1 MQPGAH
7 REPDQDKAPIEGG
20 AVANGVAPSPP
31 SASSW
36 KPLRILQVLVG
47 AAVAVFG
54 VFSLLS
60 SGSPT
65 VTAAQRVSSVPP
77 RMETSSPD
85 FELVV
90 TAESSQVV
98 LYLTGYVD
106 NAPIPDAK
114 LTLSIDEREVPVAD
128 RGGGIYAAANVGLA
142 GPSQA
147 AVTVAIVAG
156 GKQDLLGGV
165 LDLPGPAPTL
175 HAGWG
180 WSLGLPLGA
189 WLLALGAFILGL
201 GFANGRHG
209 RVTTVATMIF
219 LVCGMPAAAH
229 PGHGDDNA
237 PVTSEELDS
246 STLPPNSPRRLPDG
260 SLFVPKQAQFVL
272 GIRTAMSRQGEAT
285 RVVRLVGR
293 VTADPA
299 ASGTVQ
305 STMPGRVE
313 LAPGGLPRVGQRVVR
328 GEVLASIVPVINAID
343 RGNIL
348 QQLTL
353 IDRDLTTLKQRAEE
367 VVNGNLHDD
376 IKLTNA
382 ITAEVETLLRRRA
395 AINRI
400 IVDREGMQIPL
411 RAPADGVISVANAV
425 AGQIVEPR
433 TTLYEIVD
441 PERVWVEA
449 SGYDPTLLD
458 AIAGANAVTADG
470 RALPLSYI
478 GHGPKLTQQAIP
490 ILFHVQEPTMLP
502 IGTPVLVLV
511 ETRDKH
517 KGIILPPA
525 AVVRNPAGQ
534 AIVWQHAGAERFVP
548 LLVRVEPVDGKSV
561 AVISGLPESKRVVV
575 VGAELLSQVR

>member
-7 REPDQDKAPIEGG
+7 HDPDQQKAPTGG
-20 AVANGVAPSPP
+20 DPVANGAASPP
-31 SASSW
+31 TPPAASW
-36 KPLRILQVLVG
+36 KPFRILQLISG
-47 AAVAVFG
+47 TAVAVFG
-54 VFSLLS
+54 VVSLLS

-65 VTAAQRVSSVPP
+65 VTAATRVSSVPP
-77 RMETSSPD
+77 RMEASTPS

-90 TAESSQVV
+90 TAEGSQVV
-98 LYLTGYVD
+98 LYLTDYVE
-106 NAPIPDAK
+106 NAPIADAK
-114 LTLSIDEREVPVAD
+114 LTLSLDERELPVVD
-128 RGGGIYAAANVGLA
+128 RGGGIYTAANAGLT
-142 GPSQA
+142 GPSQT
-147 AVTVAIVAG
+147 AVTVSVSAG
-156 GKQDLLGGV
+156 DRQDLLGG
-165 LDLPGPAPTL
+165 LLALPGGASVPRG
-175 HAGWG
+175 GWG

-201 GFANGRHG
+201 GLANGRNG
-209 RVTTVATMIF
+209 RVAT
-219 LVCGMPAAAH
+219 LAAVVLLASAMPAASH
-229 PGHGDDNA
+229 PGHGDDSA
-237 PVTSEELDS
+237 PVAREDLES

-293 VTADPA
+293 VSADPA

-328 GEVLASIVPVINAID
+328 GEVLASIAPVINAID

-348 QQLTL
+348 QQLAL

-367 VVNGNLHDD
+367 SLNSTNGD

-382 ITAEVETLLRRRA
+382 LTAEVETLLRRRA

-400 IVDREGMQIPL
+400 IVDREGMQVPL
-411 RAPADGVISVANAV
+411 RAPADGVISVANAI

-458 AIAGANAVTADG
+458 AISGANAVTADG
-470 RALPLSYI
+470 RSLPLSYL
-478 GHGPKLTQQAIP
+478 GHGPKLNQQAIP
-490 ILFHVQEPTMLP
+490 ILFHVREPTMLP

-525 AVVRNPAGQ
+525 AVVRNPAGLP
-534 AIVWQHAGAERFVP
+534 IVWQHTGAERFVP
-548 LLVRVEPVDGKSV
+548 LLVKVEPIDGRSV
-561 AVISGLPESKRVVV
+561 AVVAGLLDNRRVVV

>member
-7 REPDQDKAPIEGG
+7 REPDTDKAPSGSDQ
-20 AVANGVAPSPP
+20 VANGVAPP
-31 SASSW
+31 SAPASSW
-36 KPLRILQVLVG
+36 KPVRVLQVLIG

-60 SGSPT
+60 TGSPS
-65 VTAAQRVSSVPP
+65 VTAAPRVSTVPP
-77 RMETSSPD
+77 RMEASSPN

-90 TAESSQVV
+90 TVESREIV
-98 LYLTGYVD
+98 LYLADFVD

-114 LTLSIDEREVPVAD
+114 LTLSLDEREVPVVE
-128 RGGGIYAAANVGLA
+128 RGGGIYTAANAGLT
-142 GPSQA
+142 GPSQT
-147 AVTVAIVAG
+147 AVTVSVVAG
-156 GKQDLLGGV
+156 GRQDLLGGV
-165 LDLPGPAPTL
+165 LDVPGGALAPSS
-175 HAGWG
+175 GWNG

-201 GFANGRHG
+201 GIANGRNG
-209 RVTTVATMIF
+209 RAVAVATVVL
-219 LVCGMPAAAH
+219 LVWSLPAAGH
-229 PGHGDDNA
+229 PGHGDDDT
-237 PVTSEELDS
+237 PVSREDLDS

-272 GIRTAMSRQGEAT
+272 GIRTGISRQGEAN

-293 VTADPA
+293 VSADPA

-328 GEVLASIVPVINAID
+328 GEVLASIVPVINPID

-348 QQLTL
+348 QQLAL
-353 IDRDLTTLKQRAEE
+353 IDRDLTTLKQRAEDAI
-367 VVNGNLHDD
+367 GADAD

-382 ITAEVETLLRRRA
+382 LTAEVETLLRRRA

-400 IVDREGMQIPL
+400 IIDREGMQIPL
-411 RAPADGVISVANAV
+411 RAPADGVISVANAI
-425 AGQIVEPR
+425 AGQIVESR

-470 RALPLSYI
+470 RSLPLSFL
-478 GHGPKLTQQAIP
+478 GHGPKLNQQAIP

-534 AIVWQHAGAERFVP
+534 AIVWQHTGAERFVP
-548 LLVRVEPVDGKSV
+548 LLVKVEPIDGRSV
-561 AVISGLPESKRVVV
+561 AVVAGLLENKRVVV
-575 VGAELLSQVR
+575 TGAELLSQVR

>member
-1 MQPGAH
+1 MQPGAD
-7 REPDQDKAPIEGG
+7 REPEQNKAPDAEG
-20 AVANGVAPSPP
+20 AATDAAALP
-31 SASSW
+31 SADGASW
-36 KPLRILQVLVG
+36 KPLRILQLAAG

-54 VFSLLS
+54 LFSLLS
-60 SGSPT
+60 TGSPT
-65 VTAAQRVSSVPP
+65 VTAATRVSSVPP
-77 RMETSSPD
+77 RMEASTSN

-90 TAESSQVV
+90 TAEGSQVV
-98 LYLTGYVD
+98 LYLTDYVE
-106 NAPIPDAK
+106 NAPIPGAM
-114 LTLSIDEREVPVAD
+114 LTLSLDERELPVVE
-128 RGGGIYAAANVGLA
+128 RGDGVYTAANAGLS
-142 GPSQA
+142 GPSQT
-147 AVTVAIVAG
+147 AVTVSVVAG
-156 GKQDLLGGV
+156 DRQDLLGGM
-165 LDLPGPAPTL
+165 LDVPGGTPAPQS
-175 HAGWG
+175 GWG

-189 WLLALGAFILGL
+189 WLLALGAFLLGL
-201 GFANGRHG
+201 GLANGRNG
-209 RVTTVATMIF
+209 RVAAVATAAF
-219 LVCGMPAAAH
+219 LALGMPAAAH
-229 PGHGDDNA
+229 PGHGDDA
-237 PVTSEELDS
+237 PIAKEDLES

-260 SLFVPKQAQFVL
+260 SLFVPKQAQLVL
-272 GIRTAMSRQGEAT
+272 GIRTAMSRQGEAS

-293 VTADPA
+293 VAADPA

-348 QQLTL
+348 QQLAL

-367 VVNGNLHDD
+367 AVNSDSD

-382 ITAEVETLLRRRA
+382 LTAEVETLLRRRA

-425 AGQIVEPR
+425 AGQIVESR

-458 AIAGANAVTADG
+458 AIAGASAVTADG
-470 RALPLSYI
+470 RALPLSYL
-478 GHGPKLTQQAIP
+478 GHGPKLNQQAIP
-490 ILFHVQEPTMLP
+490 ILFHVREPTMLP

-511 ETRDKH
+511 ETRDRH

-534 AIVWQHAGAERFVP
+534 AIVWQHTGAERFVP
-548 LLVRVEPVDGKSV
+548 LLVRVEPVDGKSI
-561 AVISGLPESKRVVV
+561 AVVSGLAEGRRVVV

>member
-7 REPDQDKAPIEGG
+7 REPDQDKAPTGG
-20 AVANGVAPSPP
+20 DPAANGTVAPAAT
-31 SASSW
+31 ASSW
-36 KPLRILQVLVG
+36 KPLRILQMLAG
-47 AAVAVFG
+47 SAVAVFG
-54 VFSLLS
+54 VVSLLS
-60 SGSPT
+60 TGSPT
-65 VTAAQRVSSVPP
+65 VTAATRVSSVPP
-77 RMETSSPD
+77 RMEASTPN

-90 TAESSQVV
+90 TAEGSQVV
-98 LYLTGYVD
+98 LYLTDYVA
-106 NAPIPDAK
+106 NAPITDAK
-114 LTLSIDEREVPVAD
+114 LTLSLDERELPVVE
-128 RGGGIYAAANVGLA
+128 RGGGIYAVANAGLS
-142 GPSQA
+142 GPSQT
-147 AVTVAIVAG
+147 AVTVTVVAG
-156 GKQDLLGGV
+156 SRQDLLGGV
-165 LDLPGPAPTL
+165 LDLPGGVSAPQG
-175 HAGWG
+175 GWSG

-201 GFANGRHG
+201 GLANGRNG
-209 RVTTVATMIF
+209 RVAAVAALAF
-219 LVCGMPAAAH
+219 LASSMPAESH
-229 PGHGDDNA
+229 PGHGDDDT
-237 PVTSEELDS
+237 PVSREDLDS

-260 SLFVPKQAQFVL
+260 SLFVPKQAQLVL
-272 GIRTAMSRQGEAT
+272 GIRTAISRHGEAS

-293 VTADPA
+293 VAADPA

-328 GEVLASIVPVINAID
+328 GEVLASIAPVINAID

-348 QQLTL
+348 QQLAL

-367 VVNGNLHDD
+367 AVNSDSD

-382 ITAEVETLLRRRA
+382 ITGEVETLLRRRA

-425 AGQIVEPR
+425 AGQIVESR

-458 AIAGANAVTADG
+458 AIAGASAVTADG
-470 RALPLSYI
+470 RALPLSYL
-478 GHGPKLTQQAIP
+478 GHGPKLNQQAIP

-534 AIVWQHAGAERFVP
+534 AIVWQHTGAERFVP
-548 LLVRVEPVDGKSV
+548 LLVRVEPVDGKSI
-561 AVISGLPESKRVVV
+561 AVVSGLAEGRRVVV